1 MKEKPKQI
9 FFKLKEEDLDKLNII
24 HITGSK
30 GKGSTCAFI
39 ESILR
44 SKGFKTGLIKYINY
58 YTKIEFKKELNLND
72 F

>member
-1 MKEKPKQI
+1 MV
-9 FFKLKEEDLDKLNII
+9 FKKEEDLDKLNII

-44 SKGFKTGLIKYINY
+44 NKGYKTGLIKYY
-58 YTKIEFKKELNLND
+58 FTFK